1 MRSFRLLNR
10 QTAGYMIAVAGV
22 LLAAFVP
29 ALAMAAQVTQRSI
42 ELSSSSASS
51 TNVTYTVKFTASNAA
66 GSFVVDFCSN
76 SPVIGEACTA
86 PTGFSVTGVT
96 SATSGFTD
104 VVAPTS
110 ASTTQRV
117 VTGTIG
123 ASDNVSVVLSG
134 VTNPSVAGTVYA
146 RIVTYNTKSNALLY
160 TSSDV
165 TRTGSVDNGGV
176 AMSINNTIGVSGA
189 VLESM
194 TFCVAGQT
202 ITANCNLTGNIAP
215 TLKLG
220 EDLGNGV
227 LALTPSAIS
236 TGHIFTQLSTNAA
249 SGAVINLKSS
259 ATGCGGLVNSSNPT
273 ACYITPA
280 LTSDFA
286 FGTAKFGVKTSTA
299 TGTGTNPTGIL
310 QPFTASAYNNTTYA
324 LNWASGDATG
334 VTSTYGDPFLDT
346 AGLPVNNQNMDLT
359 FGASVT
365 NSTPAGFYSADLGL
379 IATGKF

>member
-10 QTAGYMIAVAGV
+10 QTAGYMIAAAGV

-29 ALAMAAQVTQRSI
+29 ALAMAAQVTERSI
-42 ELSSSSASS
+42 QLSSSSASS
-51 TNVTYTVKFTASNAA
+51 TNVTYTVNFTASNAA
-66 GSFVVDFCSN
+66 GSFVVDFCNN
-76 SPVIGEACTA
+76 SPVIGEACVA
-86 PTGFSVTGVT
+86 PTGFSLTGVT
-96 SATSGFTD
+96 SSTVPFAD

-110 ASTTQRV
+110 GSTTQRV
-117 VTGTIG
+117 VTGTIAG
-123 ASDNVSVVLSG
+123 SDNVSVVLNG
-134 VTNPSVAGTVYA
+134 VANPTVAGTIYA
-146 RIVTYNTKSNALLY
+146 RIVTYDTKTNALLY
-160 TSSDV
+160 TSTDA
-165 TRTGSVDNGGV
+165 TRTGSVDEGGV

-202 ITANCNLTGNIAP
+202 ITTNCDLTGNIAP

-227 LALTPSAIS
+227 KALTPSAVS

-280 LTSDFA
+280 LTSDFT
-286 FGTAKFGVKTSTA
+286 FGAAKFGVKTSTA

>member
-1 MRSFRLLNR
+1 
-10 QTAGYMIAVAGV
+10 MIAVAGV